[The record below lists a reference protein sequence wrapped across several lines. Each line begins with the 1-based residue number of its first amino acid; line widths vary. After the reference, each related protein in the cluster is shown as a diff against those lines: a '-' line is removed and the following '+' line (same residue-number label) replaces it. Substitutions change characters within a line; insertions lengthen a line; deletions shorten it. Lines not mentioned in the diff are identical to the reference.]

1 MTMNASRFG
10 QVTRRRAISLLGAT
24 IGSVSGVAA
33 VNASLVQGRGPA
45 PSAAAKEA
53 ARANQWLAQVVEPVI
68 EPEIPIIDP
77 HHHLWHRPDGTQYLL
92 DDILGDVSGNN
103 VRQTVFVEARSMYRA
118 NGPEAFRVVGEVE
131 WVNGIAAESASGLWG
146 ETRVAAGIVGHG
158 NLMLGDDVAPVLEA
172 LMAASRRFR
181 GIRHSVG
188 YTDPPVR
195 ARPTTPYMLADPKFR
210 KGFSYLHRHGLS
222 FEAWLYY
229 NQLHE
234 LVEIARA
241 FPETTII
248 LNHFGGPLGVG
259 PWEGRIEEV
268 FQTWKPAIA
277 EVATCRNV
285 YAKLGGLG
293 MGYLTGFGWEKRPKP
308 PTSDELLTVNRRWFE
323 HTIEVFGTDRCMFQ
337 SNFPPDK
344 ESSSYTVLWNHF
356 KKLTKSFSKSER
368 AALFHDTAMRV
379 YRLSPV

>member
-45 PSAAAKEA
+45 PSAAATEA

-158 NLMLGDDVAPVLEA
+158 NLM
-172 LMAASRRFR
+172 
-181 GIRHSVG
+181 
-188 YTDPPVR
+188 
-195 ARPTTPYMLADPKFR
+195 
-210 KGFSYLHRHGLS
+210 
-222 FEAWLYY
+222 
-229 NQLHE
+229 
-234 LVEIARA
+234 
-241 FPETTII
+241 
-248 LNHFGGPLGVG
+248 
-259 PWEGRIEEV
+259 
-268 FQTWKPAIA
+268 
-277 EVATCRNV
+277 
-285 YAKLGGLG
+285 
-293 MGYLTGFGWEKRPKP
+293 
-308 PTSDELLTVNRRWFE
+308 
-323 HTIEVFGTDRCMFQ
+323 
-337 SNFPPDK
+337 
-344 ESSSYTVLWNHF
+344 
-356 KKLTKSFSKSER
+356 
-368 AALFHDTAMRV
+368 
-379 YRLSPV
+379 

>member
-1 MTMNASRFG
+1 MKASHSG
-10 QVTRRRAISLLGAT
+10 QLTRRRAISLLGAT

-33 VNASLVQGRGPA
+33 VSGSPVQGQAPA
-45 PSAAAKEA
+45 PSAAATEA

-77 HHHLWHRPDGTQYLL
+77 HHHLWHRTDGTKYLL
-92 DDILGDVSGNN
+92 DDILNDVSGNN

-118 NGPEAFRVVGEVE
+118 DGPEAFRVVGEVE

-146 ETRVAAGIVGHG
+146 ETRVAAGIVGHA
-158 NLMLGDDVAPVLEA
+158 NLMLGDDVLPVLEA
-172 LMAASRRFR
+172 QMAASRRFH

-188 YTDPPVR
+188 YTNPPVR
-195 ARPTTPYMLADPKFR
+195 ARSTTPHMLADPKFR
-210 KGFSYLHRHGLS
+210 KGFSHLHPNGLS

-234 LVEIARA
+234 LVELARA

-259 PWEGRIEEV
+259 AWEGRIEEV
-268 FQTWKPAIA
+268 FRAWKPAIA

-293 MGYLTGFGWEKRPKP
+293 MGSLTGFGWEKRPKP
-308 PTSDELLTVNRRWFE
+308 PTSDELLAVNRRWFE
-323 HTIEVFGTDRCMFQ
+323 HTIEVFGPDRCMFQ

-344 ESSSYTVLWNHF
+344 GSSSYTVLWNHF

-368 AALFHDTAMRV
+368 AAMFHDTAMRV
-379 YRLSPV
+379 YRLARV